1 MFIFLI
7 QKQWLKLLLNQL
19 PIRNQFTFDQAEVD
33 YLAGGLENTLREWK
47 AEIGVS

>member
-1 MFIFLI
+1 M
-7 QKQWLKLLLNQL
+7 NQL